1 MWSLGPMPAG
11 LEEDLAATGAG
22 LVVSDLDPLADLI
35 RVQRLAVAHATSRG
49 LDPDRPRNLV
59 RSATWRGRS
68 GVSSATAASAPGLEA
83 TTEPLA
89 GKGIVIGAD
98 VGGTFV
104 KAAVTGPERAMRR
117 RIDKPTRAEDGREPV
132 VEAVVR
138 RPGALAQGLAGSARR
153 GVGDSL
159 FLVNVAFVRHRS
171 HWVTVS
177 QLELAE
183 PVATPGRS
191 SLGHQERLDRRFG
204 IRLVVPGLLV
214 IIAILPYTVIDA
226 FWMSMHSKRWAR
238 FQ

>member
-1 MWSLGPMPAG
+1 MASTLTVPEIWSA
-11 LEEDLAATGAG
+11 
-22 LVVSDLDPLADLI
+22 
-35 RVQRLAVAHATSRG
+35 
-49 LDPDRPRNLV
+49 
-59 RSATWRGRS
+59 RSSWRGRS

-159 FLVNVAFVRHRS
+159 FLSTLH
-171 HWVTVS
+171 
-177 QLELAE
+177 L
-183 PVATPGRS
+183 
-191 SLGHQERLDRRFG
+191 LGTG
-204 IRLVVPGLLV
+204 
-214 IIAILPYTVIDA
+214 AIG
-226 FWMSMHSKRWAR
+226 
-238 FQ
+238 